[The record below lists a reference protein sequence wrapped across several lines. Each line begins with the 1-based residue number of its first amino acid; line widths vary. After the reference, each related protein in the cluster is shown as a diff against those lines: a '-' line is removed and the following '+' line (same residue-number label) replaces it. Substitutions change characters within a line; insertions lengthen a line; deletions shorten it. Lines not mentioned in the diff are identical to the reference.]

1 MEILY
6 VKIIISEIKI
16 LPNGL
21 NSRLDI
27 AKEEI
32 KELEAQK
39 VKRLK
44 KWTDPRGMRDNIKW
58 SSIGVTGVLEGKE
71 IEFESQKLFEDTM
84 TKFSPLFDESH

>member
-27 AKEEI
+27 AEEEI

-44 KWTDPRGMRDNIKW
+44 KMNR
-58 SSIGVTGVLEGKE
+58 S
-71 IEFESQKLFEDTM
+71 
-84 TKFSPLFDESH
+84 

>member
-44 KWTDPRGMRDNIKW
+44 KLNRSQGY
-58 SSIGVTGVLEGKE
+58 EGQYK
-71 IEFESQKLFEDTM
+71 M
-84 TKFSPLFDESH
+84 V

>member
-27 AKEEI
+27 AEEEI

-39 VKRLK
+39 VKR
-44 KWTDPRGMRDNIKW
+44 
-58 SSIGVTGVLEGKE
+58 
-71 IEFESQKLFEDTM
+71 
-84 TKFSPLFDESH
+84 

>member
-27 AKEEI
+27 AEEEI
-32 KELEAQK
+32 KELESQK

-44 KWTDPRGMRDNIKW
+44 KMNR
-58 SSIGVTGVLEGKE
+58 S
-71 IEFESQKLFEDTM
+71 
-84 TKFSPLFDESH
+84 

>member
-27 AKEEI
+27 AEEEI
-32 KELEAQK
+32 NELEAQK

-44 KWTDPRGMRDNIKW
+44 KMNR
-58 SSIGVTGVLEGKE
+58 S
-71 IEFESQKLFEDTM
+71 
-84 TKFSPLFDESH
+84 